1 MAKCMIPDLNL
12 ANRLRDFQVMMLQ
25 KAVTEDADLNTVN
38 IKQLNRSGWGVYR
51 KPLTMAIDHFVI
63 RRLPTCNDVALPLQ
77 SNDQWRLTDNSS
89 RSY

>member
-12 ANRLRDFQVMMLQ
+12 ANRLSDFQVMMLQ
-25 KAVTEDADLNTVN
+25 KAVTEDVDLNTVN

-63 RRLPTCNDVALPLQ
+63 RRLRTCNDVALPLQ